1 MKHYFYNNPA
11 VQRATKAAFETYI
24 EICKQKP
31 SIGQSKITA
40 LKSVGQKSSSLWDF
54 GYDKETF

>member
-11 VQRATKAAFETYI
+11 VQRAAKAALETSTYI

-40 LKSVGQKSSSLWDF
+40 LKSVGQKSSSL
-54 GYDKETF
+54 